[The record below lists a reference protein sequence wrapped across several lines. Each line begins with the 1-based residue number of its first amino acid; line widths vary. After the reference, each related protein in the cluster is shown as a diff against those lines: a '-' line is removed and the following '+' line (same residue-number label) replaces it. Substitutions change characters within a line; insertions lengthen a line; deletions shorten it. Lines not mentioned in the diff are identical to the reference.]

1 MLIVRVN
8 VFLMPIFYL
17 TYLLVRHLV
26 VYLVGYL
33 VGYLISPIA

>member
-1 MLIVRVN
+1 
-8 VFLMPIFYL
+8 MPIFYL

-33 VGYLISPIA
+33 TYRA